1 MVFRCWLRFVP
12 CTASAAGEQ
21 STAIQG
27 SWRLCIAAYL
37 HFLQTAPPRSFLQ
50 CLSNNFSSLDQCCY
64 CCCGCS
70 LAIVS
75 QADQN
80 GVVLK
85 MSEFLALLAIE
96 SHRTAAQ
103 HIEVA
108 GSKGN
113 TSQTFANIVA
123 VDLAWKKNGK
133 QVNNLFYPD
142 KKKVWVEWSGD
153 VIHRLPF
160 GLTAVIIQKCVLV
173 LFHFARARNV
183 VQRKPELCE

>member
-1 MVFRCWLRFVP
+1 MYAQR
-12 CTASAAGEQ
+12 T
-21 STAIQG
+21 
-27 SWRLCIAAYL
+27 Y
-37 HFLQTAPPRSFLQ
+37 
-50 CLSNNFSSLDQCCY
+50 FSSLDQCCY

-70 LAIVS
+70 LAIAS

-123 VDLAWKKNGK
+123 VDLAWKKTENK
-133 QVNNLFYPD
+133 
-142 KKKVWVEWSGD
+142 
-153 VIHRLPF
+153 
-160 GLTAVIIQKCVLV
+160 
-173 LFHFARARNV
+173 
-183 VQRKPELCE
+183 